1 MDRWYLI
8 PEGIINNDYLP
19 KCGTVTVTWLFVPT
33 STVAILLT
41 STDAGLK
48 SSENYECNTGLNN
61 NNMYVSK

>member
-1 MDRWYLI
+1 MDRWYHDLKVH
-8 PEGIINNDYLP
+8 INIDYLP

-48 SSENYECNTGLNN
+48 SSGNYEC
-61 NNMYVSK
+61 M